1 MPFLNI
7 CLSVAIPDAFSIHV
21 FSLTYGYM
29 GMGLLFQIFI
39 MNLNGESYN
48 TELLNS
54 ELYHN

>member
-1 MPFLNI
+1 
-7 CLSVAIPDAFSIHV
+7 
-21 FSLTYGYM
+21 M

-48 TELLNS
+48 TELVNS